1 MRLKPIS
8 FGDFALGAAALVA
21 AAFLEKEFA
30 PSAAIEIGRARRQSS
45 QVIASIVDQT
55 QLILI
60 CLVAVAL
67 LTLVAQRIGVPYPIL
82 LTVCGG
88 CLALV
93 PHLPSIQLSPKLVFD
108 LFLPPLLYP
117 AAVFTSWRDF
127 RANLRSILPLAIF
140 LVLLTMT
147 VTAYLFHALTGLP
160 LAVGF
165 VFGALVSPPDA
176 VAALAV
182 TKDLRVPGK
191 IVAILE
197 GESLVNDATSF
208 ISFRFAVAAVL
219 TGSFSLGQAS
229 VQFLL
234 VAAGGIGVGLVTG
247 WLATQVQK
255 RLDDPPVQT
264 MFSLLTPYVAYFSG
278 EKLHVSGILAV
289 VIAGIYYGWRAPR
302 VLSGRMRL
310 QAIPVWQMVTFI
322 LNGIL
327 FMLLGLQLPQV
338 IRALPS
344 GSAMAVAKVAVVV
357 LAAIVLVRFVWV
369 FGATYLPR
377 LLSRQFRRKNPALPW
392 QQTALIAWV
401 AMRGADSLAGALAI
415 PYVLTN
421 GAPFPGRNLILLLTF
436 SVIFGTLVV
445 QGLTLKPLVRGLKI
459 MDDHVP
465 EKEERM
471 ARLKANEAALTRIE
485 DIGSSN
491 RARPESVERLRSE
504 YADRIRQLSRET
516 APEKSVGRLYSKD
529 FEELA
534 REALQT
540 ERDTVIALR
549 NDESINDEVLRRI
562 QRDIDLAEARLQR
575 QR

>member
-1 MRLKPIS
+1 
-8 FGDFALGAAALVA
+8 
-21 AAFLEKEFA
+21 
-30 PSAAIEIGRARRQSS
+30 
-45 QVIASIVDQT
+45 VDKT
-55 QLILI
+55 ELILI

-67 LTLVAQRIGVPYPIL
+67 FAIVARRISIPYPIL
-82 LTVCGG
+82 LTVGG
-88 CLALV
+88 GALALV
-93 PHLPSIQLSPKLVFD
+93 PGLPAIHLDPKLVFN

-117 AAVFTSWRDF
+117 AAVYTSWRDF

-140 LVLLTMT
+140 LVLLTMI
-147 VTAYLFHALTGLP
+147 VTAYLVHALTGLP

-165 VFGALVSPPDA
+165 VFGALISPPDA

-182 TKDLRVPGK
+182 TKDLKVPRK
-191 IVAILE
+191 IVVILE

-208 ISFRFAVAAVL
+208 ISFRFAIAAVL
-219 TGSFSLGQAS
+219 TGTFSLGQAS
-229 VQFLL
+229 MQFLL
-234 VAAGGIGVGLVTG
+234 VAAGGIVVGLATG

-264 MFSLLTPYVAYFSG
+264 MFSLLTPYVAYFTG
-278 EKLHVSGILAV
+278 ERLHVSGILAV

-327 FMLLGLQLPQV
+327 FMLIGLQLPQV
-338 IRALPS
+338 IHALPP
-344 GSAMAVAKVAVVV
+344 GSATFVAQLAIIV
-357 LAAIVLVRFVWV
+357 LLVIVLVRFVWL

-377 LLSRQFRRKNPALPW
+377 LVSKTFRRKNPASW
-392 QQTALIAWV
+392 QQTALIAWTG
-401 AMRGADSLAGALAI
+401 MRGADSLAGALAI
-415 PYVLTN
+415 PFVLTN
-421 GAPFPGRNLILLLTF
+421 GAPFPGRDLILLLTF
-436 SVIFGTLVV
+436 CVIFGTLVL
-445 QGLTLKPLVRGLKI
+445 QGLTLKPLVRLLKI

-465 EKEERM
+465 EKEERL
-471 ARLKANEAALTRIE
+471 ARLKANEAALARIE
-485 DIGSSN
+485 DIASSD

-504 YADRIRQLSRET
+504 YADRIRQLSKDTSHEESIR
-516 APEKSVGRLYSKD
+516 RLFSRD

-534 REALQT
+534 REALET

-575 QR
+575 RR